1 MVRHSFTGT
10 PLRRLSFALP
20 NDRLPVENLLKSNP
34 DSKKP
39 EPAVFSFSDYAAGAG
54 EKLHVSTF
62 EEGLRYRQNRE
73 RPHRHDFYQIFWM
86 THGAPSFS
94 IDFYHLP
101 IEAYALIFVPPGAVH
116 TFGAK
121 NTAEGLILSFQ
132 EDFLE
137 AEGHSVDL
145 FAECPALDPA
155 QIRTVLAV
163 PESSVEIVHG
173 YCTRMLEEFNAKRE
187 GYRAATAALL
197 RLLFIEIRRC
207 LSNQSAPSSFHKYSS
222 LTGRFLRTLNARPYQ
237 LTTASEAARL
247 LGVSRSW
254 LNQLVRQETAKN
266 LTDHLRSRLILE
278 SKRLLAHSDL
288 NVSEIAYQL
297 GFEDPSYFTRLFRQ
311 VEGLSPREF
320 REEYR

>member
-1 MVRHSFTGT
+1 MGT
-10 PLRRLSFALP
+10 PLRRLSFALR
-20 NDRLPVENLLKSNP
+20 NHRPVENLFKPISDP
-34 DSKKP
+34 KAP
-39 EPAVFSFSDYAAGAG
+39 EPAVFSFADYAAGAG
-54 EKLHVSTF
+54 ERLHVGTF
-62 EEGLRYRQNRE
+62 DDGVRYRQNRE

-86 THGAPSFS
+86 THGVPSFN
-94 IDFYHLP
+94 IDFYHFP
-101 IEAYALIFVPPGAVH
+101 IEAYALVFVPPGAVH

-121 NTAEGLILSFQ
+121 HAAKGFILSFQ

-137 AEGHSVDL
+137 SEGHSVDL
-145 FAECPALDPA
+145 FAECPAFDPA

-163 PESSVEIVHG
+163 PGSSVDIVHA
-173 YCTRMLEEFNAKRE
+173 YCTRMLEETNAKRE

-197 RLLFIEIRRC
+197 RLLFVEIRRC
-207 LSNQSAPSSFHKYSS
+207 LSIQSTPTSFHKYSS
-222 LTGRFLRTLNARPYQ
+222 LTARFLRRLNSRPYQ
-237 LTTASEAARL
+237 LTSASEVARF

-254 LNQLVRQETAKN
+254 LNQLVRQETTKN
-266 LTDHLRSRLILE
+266 LTDHLRGRLILE

>member
-1 MVRHSFTGT
+1 
-10 PLRRLSFALP
+10 
-20 NDRLPVENLLKSNP
+20 VENLLKSH
-34 DSKKP
+34 SSTKTT

-62 EEGLRYRQNRE
+62 EDALRLHQNRQ

-86 THGAPSFS
+86 RHEAPSFN
-94 IDFYHLP
+94 IDFYHFP
-101 IEAYALIFVPPGAVH
+101 IEADALVFVPPGAVH
-116 TFGAK
+116 NFGEMKA
-121 NTAEGLILSFQ
+121 AEGFILSFQ

-155 QIRTVLAV
+155 QICTVLAI
-163 PESSVEIVHG
+163 PEPSVEIVDG
-173 YCTRMLEEFNAKRE
+173 YCTRMFEELSKKRE
-187 GYRAATAALL
+187 GYRTVTAALL
-197 RLLFIEIRRC
+197 RLLFVEIRRC
-207 LSNQSAPSSFHKYSS
+207 LSSQSVPSSFHKYSS
-222 LTGRFLRTLNARPYQ
+222 LTARFLRMLNSRPYQ
-237 LTTASEAARL
+237 LTTASEVARF

-254 LNQLVRQETAKN
+254 LNQLVRQETGKN

-311 VEGLSPREF
+311 IAARSPREF